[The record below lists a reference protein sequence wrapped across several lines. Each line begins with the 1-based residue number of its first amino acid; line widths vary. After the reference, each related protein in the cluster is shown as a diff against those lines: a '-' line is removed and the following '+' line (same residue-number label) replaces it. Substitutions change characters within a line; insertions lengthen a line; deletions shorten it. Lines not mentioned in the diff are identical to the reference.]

1 MRLFLLSERAFC
13 LGDPQF
19 GADAVR
25 GRSGRACAQKAGASA
40 QNRGKRLPDMMP
52 HGDDTAPGR
61 ARDLAAQARR
71 AWMLFGSRSRRGRD
85 GRRDDDDDDDLPRP
99 NAIVAL
105 FPLLS
110 LVASPLPA

>member
-1 MRLFLLSERAFC
+1 MQLFPSSVESVSAI
-13 LGDPQF
+13 
-19 GADAVR
+19 GASWR
-25 GRSGRACAQKAGASA
+25 RCWRACSQKAGAPTR
-40 QNRGKRLPDMMP
+40 NRGKRLPDMMP
-52 HGDDTAPGR
+52 HGDDTSPGR

-110 LVASPLPA
+110 FAVAPLPA

>member
-1 MRLFLLSERAFC
+1 
-13 LGDPQF
+13 
-19 GADAVR
+19 
-25 GRSGRACAQKAGASA
+25 
-40 QNRGKRLPDMMP
+40 
-52 HGDDTAPGR
+52 
-61 ARDLAAQARR
+61 
-71 AWMLFGSRSRRGRD
+71 MLFGSRSRRGRD